1 MCCIADRQWKGTWA
15 GRCPSCRGIAQKMG
29 PMCHPFAPLDC
40 SAEAAHTFNTS
51 PSNPRKDLFPPHGHS
66 HVHWSQIVGIFRA
79 PEFEISRRPC
89 PHPRPASGRTR
100 RDARPPLFQA
110 RPHFQSCFAH
120 PFFCTEP
127 VARRWQQTIKYLWI
141 LVAAIAR
148 KDVSL
153 PCFYSKISIRC
164 SKSGLQTFC
173 AQLA

>member
-1 MCCIADRQWKGTWA
+1 MLHCRQA
-15 GRCPSCRGIAQKMG
+15 VERHLGRSLSLLQGDCTEDGPHVSPLCPIRLFCWSS
-29 PMCHPFAPLDC
+29 PHLY
-40 SAEAAHTFNTS
+40 TS

-79 PEFEISRRPC
+79 AEFEISRRPC

-110 RPHFQSCFAH
+110 RPHFQSCFTH

-153 PCFYSKISIRC
+153 PCFYSKVSIRC